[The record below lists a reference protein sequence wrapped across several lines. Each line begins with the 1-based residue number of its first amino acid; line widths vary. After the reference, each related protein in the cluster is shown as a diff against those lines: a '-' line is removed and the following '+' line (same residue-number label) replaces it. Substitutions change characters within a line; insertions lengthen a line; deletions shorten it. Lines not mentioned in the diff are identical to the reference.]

1 MTPIEAESLDLAR
14 GGGNPGKARCGSQAG
29 HGGEGGGE
37 GGGVA
42 LWPRRCVTALL
53 RGYKRWLSP
62 LFPPACRYDPTCSQY
77 AREAVERY
85 GVLRGLWLG
94 LRRLLRCHPFS
105 RGGSDPVP

>member
-1 MTPIEAESLDLAR
+1 MTPKEADRLEDLP
-14 GGGNPGKARCGSQAG
+14 GEGGNPGKARDGSQASP
-29 HGGEGGGE
+29 GGEGGGP
-37 GGGVA
+37 A
-42 LWPRRCVTALL
+42 RWPRRCVAALL
-53 RGYKRWLSP
+53 GGYKRWLSP
-62 LFPPACRYDPTCSQY
+62 LIPPACRYYPTCSQY